1 MLTFSIHTLG
11 CRLNQA
17 DSATVA
23 GDLTAHGYQSVPWG
37 EPSDIV
43 IINSCAVTGIASQKS
58 RQAVRAARK
67 RLPNAFVVLMGC
79 EATVADVEKYPEVDL
94 IVPNPKPAPLSKLLG
109 DKIMRQSKPL
119 FPAPGDAC
127 EDFFSPGVSLY
138 DERTRANLKIQEG
151 CDFFCT
157 YCIVPHTRGPARSR
171 NLQDLLR
178 EASELIDRGHREI
191 VLTGVNITT
200 YDNSGC
206 NLADVIE
213 RILLLGDGFRIRL
226 GSAEPGP
233 VVKQVIDLMAR
244 EPRLCRFLHLPVQY
258 GEDSILKQ
266 MGRHYNAAEFERIA
280 MLAAEKI
287 PGVCLGTD
295 VIVGFP
301 GETDETFAACKSF
314 LSRLPFGLMH
324 VFTYSPRPGTPAA
337 TMPGRPPKHV
347 AEERSSELLELA
359 VEKAEAFAKSQV
371 GKSLDVLVEE
381 ENPPSGWSDNYL
393 HVTLESHEPVV
404 HNTIQTATIQA
415 ATGKRE
421 LRGTI

>member
-67 RLPNAFVVLMGC
+67 RLPDAFVVLMGC
-79 EATVADVEKYPEVDL
+79 EATVADAEKYPEVDL

-109 DKIMRQSKPL
+109 DKLIRQQKPL
-119 FPAPGDAC
+119 FPAPGDAS
-127 EDFFSPGVSLY
+127 EDFLSPGVSLY

-171 NLQDLLR
+171 NLHDLLR
-178 EASELIDRGHREI
+178 EASELIRRGHREI

-200 YDNSGC
+200 YNNSGC

-213 RILLLGDGFRIRL
+213 QILSLGDGFRIRL
-226 GSAEPGP
+226 GF
-233 VVKQVIDLMAR
+233 R
-244 EPRLCRFLHLPVQY
+244 R
-258 GEDSILKQ
+258 
-266 MGRHYNAAEFERIA
+266 
-280 MLAAEKI
+280 
-287 PGVCLGTD
+287 
-295 VIVGFP
+295 
-301 GETDETFAACKSF
+301 
-314 LSRLPFGLMH
+314 
-324 VFTYSPRPGTPAA
+324 
-337 TMPGRPPKHV
+337 
-347 AEERSSELLELA
+347 
-359 VEKAEAFAKSQV
+359 
-371 GKSLDVLVEE
+371 
-381 ENPPSGWSDNYL
+381 
-393 HVTLESHEPVV
+393 
-404 HNTIQTATIQA
+404 
-415 ATGKRE
+415 
-421 LRGTI
+421 LRG